1 MKGLEFESLTCKI
14 LYLIAR
20 GGNKLITNIPSL
32 ADYLDEDRDKIRK
45 ELIYMS
51 KNRLISMHRVHM
63 KYVIKEDVDFEGEFL
78 KLEIRPKKDSLI
90 MLAPS
95 FYYQHGVDKV

>member
-1 MKGLEFESLTCKI
+1 
-14 LYLIAR
+14 
-20 GGNKLITNIPSL
+20 
-32 ADYLDEDRDKIRK
+32 
-45 ELIYMS
+45 MS

-63 KYVIKEDVDFEGEFL
+63 KYVVKENVDFEGEFL